1 MRVALRLATSTAMAT
16 DYIVRLKC
24 PYGDRDELLML
35 ENRGESLKQILET
48 PWDFECPV
56 HGVQREIP
64 LEGREKRSR
73 VSSRYRKTEVKDA
86 GARLPQPRSGARIS
100 LHVPVLVY
108 GWSKDESSFHE
119 ETTTLLVNASGGL
132 MTLDAKVALGDTIF
146 ITNRA
151 TQQEQECRV
160 AYVGRD
166 LHGKLRVGAA
176 FKNPAPHFWR
186 VNRQQSRI
194 SKRIRV
200 KVHGVDR
207 NGHPFV
213 QSTFALD
220 ISRQGAR
227 LEGIGYLTW
236 PGETI
241 QVKRRLRTARFRVV
255 WTGEFGTPQAGD
267 AGVFA
272 LEPSKDIWGVALP

>member
-1 MRVALRLATSTAMAT
+1 
-16 DYIVRLKC
+16 
-24 PYGDRDELLML
+24 
-35 ENRGESLKQILET
+35 
-48 PWDFECPV
+48 
-56 HGVQREIP
+56 
-64 LEGREKRSR
+64 
-73 VSSRYRKTEVKDA
+73 
-86 GARLPQPRSGARIS
+86 
-100 LHVPVLVY
+100 LVY

-132 MTLDAKVALGDTIF
+132 MTLESKVALGDTVF
-146 ITNRA
+146 ITNKA

-166 LHGKLRVGAA
+166 AQGKVRVGAA

-194 SKRIRV
+194 AKRIRV
-200 KVHGVDR
+200 KVHGSDR

-220 ISRQGAR
+220 ISRTGAR

-255 WTGEFGTPQAGD
+255 WTGEIGMPQAGD

-272 LEPSKDIWGVALP
+272 LEPGKNIWGVDLP

>member
-1 MRVALRLATSTAMAT
+1 MAN

-24 PYGDRDELLML
+24 PYGDRDQLVML

-64 LEGREKRSR
+64 LEGREKSLWTGSRSR
-73 VSSRYRKTEVKDA
+73 RTDAKDA
-86 GARLPQPRSGARIS
+86 GERRPQPRSGKRIS
-100 LHVPVLVY
+100 LHIPVLVY

-132 MTLDAKVALGDTIF
+132 LTLDSKVALGDTIF
-146 ITNRA
+146 ITNKA

-160 AYVGRD
+160 AYVERD
-166 LHGKLRVGAA
+166 VYGKVRVGAA

-186 VNRQQSRI
+186 MDRRQSRI
-194 SKRIRV
+194 ARRVRV
-200 KVHGVDR
+200 KVHGTDR
-207 NGHPFV
+207 DGHPFV
-213 QSTFALD
+213 QSTYAVE

-255 WTGEFGTPQAGD
+255 WIGEVGTPQAGH

-272 LEPSKDIWGVALP
+272 LEPDKNIWGMTVP